1 MVEYLLADSKLSAW
15 RSGSAPPSTNPWRE
29 IGCRRSRSVVAERT
43 TPKYRSW
50 RAYSIPGWNCPPY
63 WMFCP
68 GRWCLA
74 PRVVVLGSDQ
84 AALVT
89 ADFLAQ
95 GPSGSGGCGRSS
107 TFAPELAA
115 Q

>member
-1 MVEYLLADSKLSAW
+1 MEYLLAELK
-15 RSGSAPPSTNPWRE
+15 PSRRGDQAQHPVNESLRE
-29 IGCRRSRSVVAERT
+29 SWLRRSVWPAEP
-43 TPKYRSW
+43 TPEYRSW
-50 RAYSIPGWNCPPY
+50 RAYSIPAGTVHLTGVLSAGGAW
-63 WMFCP
+63 
-68 GRWCLA
+68 

-95 GPSGSGGCGRSS
+95 GPGSGGVGGEHL
-107 TFAPELAA
+107 APELP